1 MMCKIAHNDRLRNEK
16 EDKCYVITF
25 DLVKSFRKKTSTPR
39 VKVILQSYNAT
50 QTGNLQ
56 INTLLFFI
64 ELVLVIT
71 GFYGGELSRPR
82 FARGFCAVL
91 G

>member
-1 MMCKIAHNDRLRNEK
+1 MTVYEMRGIYHLSVFIK

-25 DLVKSFRKKTSTPR
+25 DPVKSFRQKTSIPK
-39 VKVILQSYNAT
+39 VKVILKSCNAT
-50 QTGNLQ
+50 QTGNLR
-56 INTLLFFI
+56 INTLSFFI

-82 FARGFCAVL
+82 CA
-91 G
+91 

>member
-1 MMCKIAHNDRLRNEK
+1 MMCKIARNDRLRNEK

-25 DLVKSFRKKTSTPR
+25 DPVKSFRKKTSTPR
-39 VKVILQSYNAT
+39 VKVILQSYNAR
-50 QTGNLQ
+50 QTGNLR

-82 FARGFCAVL
+82 CA
-91 G
+91 

>member
-1 MMCKIAHNDRLRNEK
+1 MMCKIARNDRLRNEK

-25 DLVKSFRKKTSTPR
+25 DPVKSFRKKTSTPR

-50 QTGNLQ
+50 QTGNLR

-64 ELVLVIT
+64 ELVFGYYRLLWGRAEQTTLCV
-71 GFYGGELSRPR
+71 R
-82 FARGFCAVL
+82 FCADL
-91 G
+91 T